1 MCGIIGITSKRTNVV
16 PEVID
21 GLKKLEYRG
30 YDSVGLAVNS
40 EGIIL
45 IRKGAGDIDRV
56 SRRLNFDELVGP
68 TAIGHTRWATHGP
81 PTDTN
86 AHPHTD
92 CRREIALVHNG
103 VIRNYASL
111 KSYLITRHRI
121 VSDTDTELIA
131 HVLEEELSDRGDFI
145 EALAGA
151 LHRLEGSYALAIL
164 HSREPRRIYFARMHS
179 PLIVGLGEGTNAVAS
194 DIPALLG
201 ITRKVILLEDGEFG
215 YIEPDK
221 LVLFRL
227 TPKGYERLP
236 DTIVSSRVKSIE
248 WTPEAASKA
257 GYPHF
262 MIKEIYEQPQA
273 LYETFNGL
281 IEDPSLNMAADILL
295 KSNRVIVVGAGTSYH
310 AGLVFTYMLSVKAG
324 LPAIPLIASEFK
336 VYAPSIGKGDVVIAI
351 SQSGETYDTLAA
363 IREFK
368 SRGATILALTN
379 VVGSA
384 LDREADHT
392 LYIRAGPEIGVAA
405 TKTYTSQI
413 MALELLSLRTAE
425 RNGKIDRDE
434 AKRLED
440 KLGIASNIT
449 MDAIQASDPIAR
461 FLAKDFSPRSM
472 YILGRGLGAALAKEA
487 ALKIKEISYIHA
499 EAYPAGESKH
509 GPIALVES
517 DFPVFIIATSDS
529 PEVVGNAIEMAARG
543 AKVRVLKPND
553 LSLEVPSDENIMVHE
568 MPPSGGEV
576 MLEPFILIPFFQLL
590 SYYIAVT
597 RGYNPDKPRN
607 LAKTVTVE

>member
-1 MCGIIGITSKRTNVV
+1 MCGIIGITSKKTNVV

-40 EGIIL
+40 EGMIL

-179 PLIVGLGEGTNAVAS
+179 PLIIGLGEGTNAVAS

-295 KSNRVIVVGAGTSYH
+295 ESNRVIVVGAGTSYH

-336 VYAPSIGKGDVVIAI
+336 VYAPSIGKGDVAIAI

-517 DFPVFIIATSDS
+517 GFPVFIVATSDS

-553 LSLEVPSDENIMVHE
+553 LSLEIPSNENIMVHE

-590 SYYIAVT
+590 SYYIAVS

>member
-1 MCGIIGITSKRTNVV
+1 MCGIIGITSKKTNVV

-45 IRKGAGDIDRV
+45 IRKGSGDIDSV

-425 RNGKIDRDE
+425 RNGRIDRDE